1 MCVSTNT
8 TRRLRLFFLVFGDKS
23 ENRIIA
29 REIFFVLRRTYSCLY
44 VYHFSW
50 FKKSGKRLLYVLL
63 HQGMPHVYTTC
74 TTTTG
79 YYYYYYYYYY
89 YGVSFSRTSFLSLI
103 HALRENCSSSSS
115 SSSSSNTQKMNV
127 LASAMEKL
135 LATNALRGL
144 YGR

>member
-89 YGVSFSRTSFLSLI
+89 YGVSFSRTSFLCLI
-103 HALRENCSSSSS
+103 HALRENCSSSS